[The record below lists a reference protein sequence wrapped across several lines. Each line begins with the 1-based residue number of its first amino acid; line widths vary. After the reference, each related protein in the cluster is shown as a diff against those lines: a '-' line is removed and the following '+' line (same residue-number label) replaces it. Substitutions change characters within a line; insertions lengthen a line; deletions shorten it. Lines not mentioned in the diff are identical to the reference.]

1 MKKYLYRMTFSPF
14 ILLTIIV
21 FNYSLFARD
30 IDSGLVAHWTFDEIE
45 NSNVVKDVT
54 DNGLDGIAKGGCTVK
69 EGRIGNAIEFN
80 AQDAYIE
87 VEPSNTIN
95 NLETGTLTFW
105 YNCYNI
111 STGHGE
117 IEPMFYYGKDGPYSS
132 GMDACN
138 GGFVVELGHGNVL
151 PQDYSHGRFWTFFTG
166 GDGSTANGA
175 GNPNPTM

>member
-1 MKKYLYRMTFSPF
+1 MLSRVS
-14 ILLTIIV
+14 LIISSCALV
-21 FNYSLFARD
+21 LGGQGL
-30 IDSGLVAHWTFDEIE
+30 DSGLVAHWTFDEIV
-45 NSNVVKDVT
+45 SGDVVEDVT
-54 DNGLDGIAKGGCTVK
+54 GNGLDGTAKGGCTVK

-80 AQDAYIE
+80 ARDGYIE
-87 VEPSNTIN
+87 VTPSDAIK

-105 YNCYNI
+105 YNCYEI
-111 STGHGE
+111 STGHGQ

-151 PQDYSHGRFWTFFTG
+151 PQDWSHGRFWTFFTG
-166 GDGSTANGA
+166 GDGSTANGP